1 MKTFT
6 VQPRDIVDYEVS
18 LRGYFK
24 KFVGDEI
31 NTVVVTH
38 RNLAGGVSDL
48 IIGPGILP
56 DFELPG
62 TNPQFCKV
70 WVGGGTSGNDYVVS
84 VLLGTSFGRAKEV
97 DFKIKVRDQ

>member
-18 LRGYFK
+18 LRSYFK
-24 KFVGDEI
+24 KFAGDEI
-31 NTVVVTH
+31 NTVEVTH
-38 RNLAGGVSDL
+38 RNLSGGVSDL

-84 VLLGTSFGRAKEV
+84 VLISTSFGRAKEV